1 MKAKLTKRT
10 VEALSPSGT
19 NLIIWDTD
27 IKGFGCKI
35 TPKGRRVYFLYYRTS
50 DNFERRPAIGVHGA
64 ITCEQARLKAQ
75 QWLGEVAIGRDPSDE
90 KRKRRKFTTVQELC
104 TQFMAEHGQRRL
116 KQLTAI
122 SYQGIIDNHLVPLGG
137 KLKVDRVTQADV
149 ERIMRSVEDGHTS
162 KVVRLGKQ
170 RWSKVRGGKGV
181 ANRAVALLS
190 KMFNFAESR
199 DLRARGTNPARH
211 VQRNPETSRERFLSN
226 REYQRLAQ
234 TLGSLERENAEDY
247 RVIAILRLLLYTGL
261 RRSELVTLQWSFVDF
276 EDRCLRLP
284 DTKTGR
290 KITYLSGQSVDL
302 LSALPRTVGNPYV
315 FPGDVETGHF
325 IAIEK
330 AWHRVRKLAGLHDVT
345 LHDLRRSWGSIGA
358 RGGMSL
364 LLIGKAMGHKTTKAT
379 EIYARVSDDA
389 KRDATEAIASLI
401 QALTSSSSGAKEKPE
416 PTKYQSPSS
425 GGPDGHDQPS

>member
-1 MKAKLTKRT
+1 MPIVATYLRLRNSERSVKAKLTKRT
-10 VEALSPSGT
+10 VESVRPNAASQLV
-19 NLIIWDTD
+19 WDTD

-35 TPKGRRVYFLYYRTS
+35 TPKGKRVYFLYYRTADS
-50 DNFERRPAIGVHGA
+50 RERRPAIGVHGA
-64 ITCEQARLKAQ
+64 ITCEQARVKAQ
-75 QWLGEVAIGRDPSDE
+75 RWLGEIAAGQDPSEE
-90 KRKRRKFTTVQELC
+90 KQRQRKSATMQELC
-104 TQFMAEHGQRRL
+104 VQFMEEHGRRRL
-116 KQLTAI
+116 KRLTAVT
-122 SYQGIIDNHLVPLGG
+122 YQGIIDNHIVPLCG
-137 KLKVDRVTQADV
+137 KLKIDRVSQSDV
-149 ERIMRSVEDGHTS
+149 ERVMRSVEDGHTS
-162 KVVRLGKQ
+162 RIVRLGKQ

-181 ANRAVALLS
+181 ANRTVAVLS

-211 VQRNPETSRERFLSN
+211 VQKNPETSRERFLSN

-234 TLGSLERENAEDY
+234 TLATLERSGVEDY
-247 RVIAILRLLLYTGL
+247 RVTAILRLLLYTGL

-290 KITYLSGQSVDL
+290 KVTYLSDHSIAL
-302 LSALPRTVGNPYV
+302 LEAQPRREGNPYV
-315 FPGDVETGHF
+315 FPGDVEGGHF

-330 AWHRVRKLAGLHDVT
+330 AWHRVRKLAGLTDVT

-389 KRDATEAIASLI
+389 KRDATEAIASLVA
-401 QALTSSSSGAKEKPE
+401 ALAASV
-416 PTKYQSPSS
+416 
-425 GGPDGHDQPS
+425 PDVEQNG

>member
-1 MKAKLTKRT
+1 MKAKLSKRT
-10 VEALSPSGT
+10 VEAVEPGAINQL
-19 NLIIWDTD
+19 IWDTD
-27 IKGFGCKI
+27 IKGFGCKV
-35 TPKGRRVYFLYYRTS
+35 TPKGKRVYFLYYRTS
-50 DNFERRPAIGVHGA
+50 DNYERRPAIGVHGA
-64 ITCEQARLKAQ
+64 ITCDQARVKAQ
-75 QWLGEVAIGRDPSDE
+75 RWLGEVAAGRDPSEE
-90 KRKRRKFTTVQELC
+90 KQKQRRSTTLHDLC

-116 KQLTAI
+116 KPLTAI
-122 SYQGIIDNHLVPLGG
+122 TYQGIIDNHIVPLGG
-137 KLKVDRVTQADV
+137 KLKIDRVTQADV

-162 KVVRLGKQ
+162 RVVRLGKQ

-181 ANRAVALLS
+181 ANRTVSVLS

-226 REYQRLAQ
+226 REYQRLAR
-234 TLGSLERENAEDY
+234 TLDAIERECAEDY
-247 RVIAILRLLLYTGL
+247 RVTALLRLLIYTGL

-290 KITYLSGQSVDL
+290 KVAYLGDQSISL
-302 LSALPRTVGNPYV
+302 LEELPRKEGNPFV
-315 FPGDVETGHF
+315 FPGDVEGGHF

-330 AWHRVRKLAGLHDVT
+330 AWHRVRKLAGLDDVT

-389 KRDATEAIASLI
+389 KRDATEAIASLVA
-401 QALTSSSSGAKEKPE
+401 ALTAPAA
-416 PTKYQSPSS
+416 SPKA
-425 GGPDGHDQPS
+425 

>member
-10 VEALSPSGT
+10 VEALAPCAT
-19 NLIIWDTD
+19 NQIIWDTA

-35 TPKGRRVYFLYYRTS
+35 TPKGKRVYFLYYRTA
-50 DNFERRPAIGVHGA
+50 DNYERRPAIGAHGA

-75 QWLGEVAIGRDPSDE
+75 QWLGQVAAGGDPSEE
-90 KRKRRKFTTVQELC
+90 KQKQRKSATLQELC
-104 TQFMAEHGQRRL
+104 SQFMTEHGQRRL
-116 KQLTAI
+116 KRLTAVT
-122 SYQGIIDNHLVPLGG
+122 YQGIIDNHIVPLGG
-137 KLKVDRVTQADV
+137 KLKIDRVTQADV

-162 KVVRLGKQ
+162 RVVRLDKQ
-170 RWSKVRGGKGV
+170 RWSKVRGGRGV
-181 ANRAVALLS
+181 ANRTVSLLS

-211 VQRNPETSRERFLSN
+211 VKRNPETSRERFLSN

-234 TLGSLERENAEDY
+234 ALNALERDGTEDY
-247 RVIAILRLLLYTGL
+247 RVTAILRLLLYTGL
-261 RRSELVTLQWSFVDF
+261 RRSELVTLQWAFVDF

-290 KITYLSGQSVDL
+290 KITYLSKQSVDL
-302 LSALPRTVGNPYV
+302 LRELPRISGNPYV
-315 FPGDVETGHF
+315 FPGDVEGGHF

-330 AWHRVRKLAGLHDVT
+330 AWHRVRKLADLNDVN

-379 EIYARVSDDA
+379 EIYARVNDDA
-389 KRDATEAIASLI
+389 KRDATEAIAALI
-401 QALTSSSSGAKEKPE
+401 EALTSSP
-416 PTKYQSPSS
+416 
-425 GGPDGHDQPS
+425 PDSKDNLIRTAHVNR

>member
-1 MKAKLTKRT
+1 MVKAKLTKRVVET
-10 VEALSPSGT
+10 VKPGEATHL
-19 NLIIWDTD
+19 IWDTD

-35 TPKGRRVYFLYYRTS
+35 TPKGKRVYFLYYRTS
-50 DNFERRPAIGVHGA
+50 DNRERRPAIGVHGV

-75 QWLGEVAIGRDPSDE
+75 RWLGEVSAGRDPSEE
-90 KRKRRKFTTVQELC
+90 KQKQRKSATLRELC
-104 TQFMAEHGQRRL
+104 VQFMEEHGQRRL
-116 KQLTAI
+116 KPLTAI
-122 SYQGIIDNHLVPLGG
+122 TYQGIIDNHVIPLGG
-137 KLKVDRVTQADV
+137 RLKIDRVTQSDV
-149 ERIMRSVEDGHTS
+149 EHIMRSVEDGHTS
-162 KVVRLGKQ
+162 RVVRLGKQ

-181 ANRAVALLS
+181 ANRTVSLLS

-199 DLRARGTNPARH
+199 ELRARGTNPVRH

-226 REYQRLAQ
+226 SEYQRLAQ
-234 TLGSLERENAEDY
+234 TLDTLEQESAEDY
-247 RVIAILRLLLYTGL
+247 RIVAILRLLLYTGL

-290 KITYLSGQSVDL
+290 KVTYLGDQSIAL
-302 LSALPRTVGNPYV
+302 LEELPRKDGNPYV
-315 FPGDVETGHF
+315 FPGDVDGGHF

-330 AWHRVRKLAGLHDVT
+330 AWHRVRKLAGLNDVT

-389 KRDATEAIASLI
+389 KRDATEAIASLVA
-401 QALTSSSSGAKEKPE
+401 ALTTPV
-416 PTKYQSPSS
+416 
-425 GGPDGHDQPS
+425 PDRKA